1 MFFQS
6 AVRSPQSAVSADFK
20 RVNYFPFR
28 GSRGCAERWL
38 FDNPHCPLAPKN
50 PFPLATLI
58 TGAAGFIGYHL
69 CQRLAAEGRDV
80 IGIDNINN
88 YYDVSLKIARL
99 EDAGIERNQIA
110 YRELLTST
118 TQPNYRFMQL
128 RLEDRASLEALFREQ
143 QFDTVIHLAAQAGV
157 RYSIKNPSAYI
168 QSNVVGFA
176 NMLECCRNYEVGH
189 LVYASSSSVYG
200 LNEKVPFSTAD
211 NVDHPVS
218 LYAATKKSNELL
230 AHSYSHLYGLPTTGL
245 RFFTVYG
252 PWGRPDMAYFLFTKA
267 ILSGKPIKVFNEGRM
282 QRDFTYIDD
291 IVEGIVRVA
300 AQAPQPNTDWQG
312 EHPDPASSP
321 APYRIYNIGA
331 GKPVGLLDFI
341 TTIERG
347 TRPDRRKGIP
357 PHAARRRDHHLR
369 RYQRPGAGFRLRPA
383 NGAERG
389 D

>member
-1 MFFQS
+1 M
-6 AVRSPQSAVSADFK
+6 
-20 RVNYFPFR
+20 N
-28 GSRGCAERWL
+28 L
-38 FDNPHCPLAPKN
+38 
-50 PFPLATLI
+50 LI
-58 TGAAGFIGYHL
+58 TGSAGFIGYHL
-69 CQRLAAEGRDV
+69 AQRLTADGHSV

-110 YRELLTST
+110 YRELLPST
-118 TQPNYRFMQL
+118 EQPNYRFMQL
-128 RLEDRASLEALFREQ
+128 RLEDRASLENLFREH

-176 NMLECCRNYEVGH
+176 NMLECCRNYEVKH

-230 AHSYSHLYGLPTTGL
+230 AHSYSHLYGIPTTGL

-267 ILSGKPIKVFNEGRM
+267 ILKNKPIKVFNEGRM

-300 AQAPQPNTDWQG
+300 DQPPSTNTDWQG

-341 TTIERG
+341 TTIEEELGQTAEKQFLPMQPGDVTTTFADTTALERDFG
-347 TRPDRRKGIP
+347 YAPQTDLREGIRNFVTWYKAYYAP
-357 PHAARRRDHHLR
+357 PHPSSQGGLIS
-369 RYQRPGAGFRLRPA
+369 PS
-383 NGAERG
+383 
-389 D
+389 